1 MGTSSLQLR
10 DFYNIPCYVVVGL
23 EAGMRDEAYCSL
35 AVAGLVQL
43 YVAFAFLNYCP
54 GVSC

>member
-23 EAGMRDEAYCSL
+23 QAGMRDEAYCSL